1 MKKTFKSIMSFVI
14 CMLIA
19 FSVALTGCAGDG
31 DNSSSGGTKPGNSS
45 AGGGNSTGGATAHVC
60 ESKCPVCGLC
70 LDMECTEEGCLEKCG
85 DSYAYG
91 KTFTAAQELKV
102 AKASMKY
109 DKSKGYYTGFNKA
122 NEGAYTYA
130 VNAPETAKVNL
141 TAYVYK
147 TSAEDVF
154 TTVIKTKFNGESF
167 ERPTVIHAGTE
178 ADIATVNLGC
188 VTLQKGEN
196 VFEFVADGDDEH
208 AHAMTGIQVAYEKE
222 ESEYT
227 LLPATEVAHTCK
239 SVCETCGGCTNF
251 SCLNPG
257 CAKKCKC
264 VSGTHNA
271 KIFTVLDERA
281 NNNGRG
287 INAEIDGVG
296 CTWGKETRIN
306 YNVGSDFAGTVKIG
320 AVVSCDTVD
329 ILFTDQFNLTLNGEK
344 VVGTG
349 KMPMSDTEDREWG
362 NYKMVVIGEVTL
374 KKGKNTFVFSQTPT
388 SGKTGAYNFQ
398 AMIIFAD
405 GGNVEW
411 YVPGPDDHETV
422 FVPAKAATCVA
433 EGNIAYYACSHCSK
447 IFSDVDAVNEITDA
461 STVKTAIDPENHANT
476 TLGED
481 KATLTCNDCKKFVM
495 YTFDGMDDR
504 CVVTGVDKNDNEKC
518 IPGKNGTVSTITY
531 YIVSDKDVTLPM
543 YVNCSAIAGSWK
555 VEFYKTWGVKI
566 TAPDGTFADYQSN
579 TVHHNDST
587 RPSTI
592 ANRFSY
598 YLYEYVADVTL
609 KAGKNTIVFTGT
621 AKEQLNF
628 RNLGFKNPGDAKLSW
643 GTAE

>member
-1 MKKTFKSIMSFVI
+1 
-14 CMLIA
+14 
-19 FSVALTGCAGDG
+19 
-31 DNSSSGGTKPGNSS
+31 
-45 AGGGNSTGGATAHVC
+45 
-60 ESKCPVCGLC
+60 
-70 LDMECTEEGCLEKCG
+70 
-85 DSYAYG
+85 
-91 KTFTAAQELKV
+91 
-102 AKASMKY
+102 
-109 DKSKGYYTGFNKA
+109 
-122 NEGAYTYA
+122 
-130 VNAPETAKVNL
+130 
-141 TAYVYK
+141 
-147 TSAEDVF
+147 
-154 TTVIKTKFNGESF
+154 
-167 ERPTVIHAGTE
+167 
-178 ADIATVNLGC
+178 
-188 VTLQKGEN
+188 
-196 VFEFVADGDDEH
+196 
-208 AHAMTGIQVAYEKE
+208 
-222 ESEYT
+222 
-227 LLPATEVAHTCK
+227 
-239 SVCETCGGCTNF
+239 
-251 SCLNPG
+251 
-257 CAKKCKC
+257 
-264 VSGTHNA
+264 
-271 KIFTVLDERA
+271 
-281 NNNGRG
+281 
-287 INAEIDGVG
+287 
-296 CTWGKETRIN
+296 
-306 YNVGSDFAGTVKIG
+306 
-320 AVVSCDTVD
+320 
-329 ILFTDQFNLTLNGEK
+329 
-344 VVGTG
+344 
-349 KMPMSDTEDREWG
+349 
-362 NYKMVVIGEVTL
+362 MVVIGEVTL